1 MLNMPRM
8 YWPKILVFLL
18 CLLPFIDVFYGAL
31 TSTLGADPQK
41 TILLTFGDW
50 SLRFLLL
57 TLSMSALRRRFK
69 VKRAINYRRMLGLFS
84 MFYVTLHLLSYYV
97 FYLGLSFDELAFE
110 IADRPYLI
118 VGFCAWLILIPLT
131 FTSTKKAMRRLGKRW
146 QQLHYLVYVAVALGW
161 IHFFMQVKSDI
172 NEPLTYGLI
181 IFGLAVERALF
192 WRKKRSKQQQK
203 ATSIA

>member
-1 MLNMPRM
+1 MPRI
-8 YWPKILVFLL
+8 YWPKIVVFLL
-18 CLLPFIDVFYGAL
+18 CLLPFFDVLYGAL
-31 TSTLGADPQK
+31 SNSLGADPQK

-57 TLSMSALRRRFK
+57 TLSMSVLRRRFK

-110 IADRPYLI
+110 ISDRPYLI
-118 VGFCAWLILIPLT
+118 IGFCAWLMLIPLT
-131 FTSTKKAMRRLGKRW
+131 FTSTKKAMRWLGKRW
-146 QQLHYLVYVAVALGW
+146 QQLHYLVYVIVALGW

-181 IFGLAVERALF
+181 IFCLAVERAFF
-192 WRKKRSKQQQK
+192 WHKKRSKQHQK
-203 ATSIA
+203 ATRTV